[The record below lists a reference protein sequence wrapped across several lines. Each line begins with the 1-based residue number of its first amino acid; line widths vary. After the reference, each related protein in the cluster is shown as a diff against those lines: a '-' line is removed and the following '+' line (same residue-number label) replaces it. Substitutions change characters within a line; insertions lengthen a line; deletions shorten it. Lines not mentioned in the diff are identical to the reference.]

1 MPQWSSMWFFIK
13 TCLLRGFV
21 WETMLL
27 AGEAGVHS
35 VNRHA
40 QCFPITNRNKQDI
53 YTKRPRKKKFLRT
66 FGDQSYAKPSISGVL
81 KSLVILGFLP
91 QPHYNI
97 TKHNTNFPTCTN
109 YWRTKQR
116 VIEGLTLECF
126 LPMANHHG
134 NLKKPHTIRRNKGY
148 SGLFRPQQ
156 WL

>member
-1 MPQWSSMWFFIK
+1 MWFCIE

-40 QCFPITNRNKQDI
+40 KCCPVKQDI
-53 YTKRPRKKKFLRT
+53 HQKTVYEKVPQDLWWPKLCEAI
-66 FGDQSYAKPSISGVL
+66 DIVL
-81 KSLVILGFLP
+81 KSLIILGFLP

-134 NLKKPHTIRRNKGY
+134 NLKKHHTIRRNKGY